1 MSKTYDLYLINS
13 VGSYSFD
20 ADYVRYILSRKA
32 GKPVN
37 VLIDSLGGS
46 LAAALSISAAFRD
59 HGDVH
64 VHFTGMSASAATI
77 ASLGAKEITMAS
89 DAWYLIHKASIEIYE
104 WASLNADQIE
114 EKCRELEKKKAELA
128 RFDLAIAGYYAKRC
142 KKDPKDL
149 HDLMS
154 KETFISA
161 KEALEWGFVDSI
173 EDIEGDEKAEITEKI
188 AADLTARGIKIPD
201 ALRRQSPFARLL
213 DKITNII
220 SPSPS
225 MDKKNTPENEKQK
238 PENEKQTPENEKQT
252 PENGKQTP
260 ENGKSLED
268 RVADLESAYAEMKSR
283 DRKPSDTNGQQTTDN
298 GQQTADNGQQTTEPE
313 YQVVN
318 KGSAPAHSDFA
329 ASMKSAA
336 DFFKS
341 LP

>member
-225 MDKKNTPENEKQK
+225 MDTKN
-238 PENEKQTPENEKQT
+238 TPENEKQT
-252 PENGKQTP
+252 PENGKQTPENEKQKPESGKQKPENGKQKP

-283 DRKPSDTNGQQTTDN
+283 DRKPSDTNGQQTT
-298 GQQTADNGQQTTEPE
+298 EPE
-313 YQVVN
+313 NQVVN

-336 DFFKS
+336 DFFNA